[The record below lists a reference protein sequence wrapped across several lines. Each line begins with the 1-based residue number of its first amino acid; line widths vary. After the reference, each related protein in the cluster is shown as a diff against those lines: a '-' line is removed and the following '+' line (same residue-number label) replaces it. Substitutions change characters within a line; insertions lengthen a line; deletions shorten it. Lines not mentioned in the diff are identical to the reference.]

1 MFFCAIRCFLKGKGR
16 KTERGRKEERRR
28 KEERLRLI
36 INVEYHIF

>member
-1 MFFCAIRCFLKGKGR
+1 LKGKGR